1 MSGIVRRGADGSI
14 SWHGDQQVV
23 LGPIT
28 LEINGL
34 RMTVDVSSLENVLD
48 LAVADA
54 GVLRSVAA
62 AFANPS
68 VVEPILAADH
78 GAVVEGPTLGPAA
91 LRLATTFAVD
101 AVHLGDLDESVLV
114 LDAGYARAAAGDP
127 DARREYSIAS
137 AVPDR
142 LVDEI
147 ETADYTGPLV
157 ERLLE
162 AIVAAPGSAFS
173 LQERTR
179 LIGSLRD
186 RATRAITPWELT
198 LPENALVTLAL
209 DLGGSGAAVAEYLA
223 DLRAL
228 PPRLLVFTGPDD
240 SDVTTVAKGSGRVEV
255 SARVRPDAFAEQ
267 AIEDGLFAV
276 AAVPDSG
283 DLLAFAPAVVVDGEL
298 RATIVLPDD
307 DGQTL
312 RFAFV
317 RSGIDLDTFRLD
329 HLGEAMTRIDRFCRH
344 AWTQHRVAG
353 AVRAAVGI
361 DDSGVELDRKAEL
374 ADDKH
379 REAVDAID
387 TAQSLLTRLLRRNRN
402 DPRRDALER
411 YGDGLEQL
419 SRMISEPPQIDG
431 PSGPTLAE
439 LHSVTLR

>member
-1 MSGIVRRGADGSI
+1 MNGVVRRGADGSI
-14 SWHGDQQVV
+14 SWHGNRQVV
-23 LGPIT
+23 LGPIAF
-28 LEINGL
+28 EINGL
-34 RMTVDVSSLENVLD
+34 RMTVDAAALANVLD

-54 GVLRSVAA
+54 GVLRSAA
-62 AFANPS
+62 AVFANPI
-68 VVEPILAADH
+68 VVEGILAAGD
-78 GAVVEGPTLGPAA
+78 GAVVDGPTLGPAA
-91 LRLATTFAVD
+91 LRLATTCAVD

-127 DARREYSIAS
+127 HARREYAIAS

-162 AIVAAPGSAFS
+162 VIVAAPGSAFS
-173 LQERTR
+173 PQERTG

-186 RATRAITPWELT
+186 RAARAIAPWELVLSENT
-198 LPENALVTLAL
+198 LATLAL
-209 DLGGSGAAVAEYLA
+209 DLGGSRAAVTEYLA
-223 DLRAL
+223 DLRGL

-240 SDVTTVAKGSGRVEV
+240 SDVTTAAEGSGRVEV

-267 AIEDGLFAV
+267 AVEDGLFAV
-276 AAVPDSG
+276 AAAPDSG
-283 DLLAFAPAVVVDGEL
+283 ELLAFAPAVVVDGDL
-298 RATIVLPDD
+298 RATIVVPDD
-307 DGQTL
+307 DGQTF

-317 RSGIDLDTFRLD
+317 RSGIDLDTIRLD

-344 AWTQHRVAG
+344 AWTQYRVAG
-353 AVRAAVGI
+353 AVRAAVGV

-387 TAQSLLTRLLRRNRN
+387 TAQSLLTRLIRRIRN

-411 YGDGLEQL
+411 YGEGLEQL

-439 LHSVTLR
+439 LYLVTLR